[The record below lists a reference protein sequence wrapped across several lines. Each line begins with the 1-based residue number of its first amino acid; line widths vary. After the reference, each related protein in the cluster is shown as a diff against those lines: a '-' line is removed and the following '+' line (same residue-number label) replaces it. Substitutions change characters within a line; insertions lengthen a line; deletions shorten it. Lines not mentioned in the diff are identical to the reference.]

1 MFSEKKK
8 NLPLISCLMKKTTY
22 VSKEH
27 DLSNIAL
34 EFQTRVLRQENKQ
47 KECRLQMIQNYILVD
62 YIAQY
67 IEIQHNAII
76 IINFQVSIRSSQP
89 NMAFKIFLQIRCLG
103 LNF

>member
-1 MFSEKKK
+1 
-8 NLPLISCLMKKTTY
+8 MKKTTY
-22 VSKEH
+22 VFKEQ
-27 DLSNIAL
+27 DLSNTAL
-34 EFQTRVLRQENKQ
+34 EFQTRVLSQENKQ

-67 IEIQHNAII
+67 IEIQHKAII

>member
-1 MFSEKKK
+1 
-8 NLPLISCLMKKTTY
+8 MKMTTY
-22 VSKEH
+22 VSKEQ

-62 YIAQY
+62 YTAQY
-67 IEIQHNAII
+67 IEIQHKAII

-89 NMAFKIFLQIRCLG
+89 NMALKIFLQIRCLG

>member
-1 MFSEKKK
+1 
-8 NLPLISCLMKKTTY
+8 MKKTTY
-22 VSKEH
+22 VSKER

-67 IEIQHNAII
+67 IEIQHKEII

-89 NMAFKIFLQIRCLG
+89 NMAFKIFPQIRCLG

>member
-1 MFSEKKK
+1 
-8 NLPLISCLMKKTTY
+8 
-22 VSKEH
+22 
-27 DLSNIAL
+27 
-34 EFQTRVLRQENKQ
+34 
-47 KECRLQMIQNYILVD
+47 MIQNYILVD

-76 IINFQVSIRSSQP
+76 IINFQVSIISSQP

>member
-1 MFSEKKK
+1 
-8 NLPLISCLMKKTTY
+8 MKKTTY
-22 VSKEH
+22 VSKEQ

-67 IEIQHNAII
+67 IEIQYNAII

-89 NMAFKIFLQIRCLG
+89 NMASKIFLQIRCLG